1 MGAYGTLTLKVD
13 KQTDRQIG
21 RKYILVDDQ
30 MDKETD
36 GQIEFRNYY
45 TYRLKFFKKNLG
57 PLELKVFHRREAW
70 HPLQHFSGCLGI
82 CGIRTAAHPLDS
94 HVHIH
99 GIFDRELQ
107 SKCIRNRFVLLS
119 K

>member
-1 MGAYGTLTLKVD
+1 
-13 KQTDRQIG
+13 
-21 RKYILVDDQ
+21 

-70 HPLQHFSGCLGI
+70 HPLQHFSGRLGI